1 MKKQSIMKNIGKRLL
16 LLALAAVV
24 LNACSDDMTSKDE
37 MNGNQSSESKSGSSP
52 YGNVPISFRV
62 NNIVTAEV
70 TSATTRAGSDALAEP
85 DLLNKQVGLFVL
97 SESDYDRVLEG
108 SAPISDYHYYNIPGT
123 VRSGGAIEVTTPM
136 FFPILR
142 DAKIAVMAYYPYDEN
157 ITGSLYQ
164 GITWLLQE
172 DQSSNENFNKSDLLI
187 GLPTG
192 DNPIEYASVNGVTT
206 PISLN
211 FVHKCSRVVVDV
223 EMPDDET
230 HECEYVEVSINDIPK
245 EATINP
251 WTGTVQTQDNLYSI
265 KMFDDYYINGD
276 VDNGK
281 RKFTTTAIVLPREN
295 NQPEISVTLKNRTN
309 GEGDITYRRTDLNG
323 TEYVSGGTVRYSISI
338 TEE

>member
-85 DLLNKQVGLFVL
+85 ALLNKQVGLFVL

-123 VRSGGAIEVTTPM
+123 VCSGGAIEVTTPM

-172 DQSSNENFNKSDLLI
+172 DQSSNDNFYESDLLI

-192 DNPIEYASVNGVTT
+192 ENPIEYASVNGVTT

-223 EMPDDET
+223 EMPNDET
-230 HECEYVEVSINDIPK
+230 HECEYVEVSISDIPK

-251 WTGTVQTQDNLYSI
+251 WTGIVQTQNNLYPI
-265 KMFDDYYINGD
+265 KMFDDLYINGV

-295 NQPEISVTLKNRTN
+295 NQPEISVTLKRANEEDN
-309 GEGDITYRRTDLNG
+309 ITYTRNDQIGRNY
-323 TEYVSGGTVRYSISI
+323 ESGGTVRYSISI
-338 TEE
+338 TE

>member
-1 MKKQSIMKNIGKRLL
+1 
-16 LLALAAVV
+16 
-24 LNACSDDMTSKDE
+24 
-37 MNGNQSSESKSGSSP
+37 
-52 YGNVPISFRV
+52 
-62 NNIVTAEV
+62 
-70 TSATTRAGSDALAEP
+70 
-85 DLLNKQVGLFVL
+85 
-97 SESDYDRVLEG
+97 
-108 SAPISDYHYYNIPGT
+108 

-157 ITGSLYQ
+157 ITESLYQ

-172 DQSSNENFNKSDLLI
+172 DQSSNDNFYESDLLI
-187 GLPTG
+187 GLPTDLTDPTDPNG
-192 DNPIEYASVNGVTT
+192 GNPIGYDPDNGVTT

-211 FVHKCSRVVVDV
+211 FAHKCSRVIVDV

-230 HECEYVEVSINDIPK
+230 HECESVEVRINDIPK

-251 WTGTVQTQDNLYSI
+251 WTGIVQTQNNLYPI
-265 KMFDDYYINGD
+265 KMFDDLYINGV

-309 GEGDITYRRTDLNG
+309 GEGDITYTRTDQNG

-338 TEE
+338 TE